1 MNSQPLDLSR
11 LQELRE
17 QSASIALSEWM
28 DSASNQDLAAVVRAL
43 ETITKNANSEL
54 ARRAWNLDPRTYR
67 RAA

>member
-17 QSASIALSEWM
+17 QSASIALSEWIS
-28 DSASNQDLAAVVRAL
+28 SASNLDLAAVIRAL
-43 ETITKNANSEL
+43 ETISKNANSEL

>member
-17 QSASIALSEWM
+17 QSASIALSEWIA
-28 DSASNQDLAAVVRAL
+28 SASNQDLAAAVLAL
-43 ETITKNANSEL
+43 ETISKNANSEL
-54 ARRAWNLDPRTYR
+54 ARRAWNIDPPTYR

>member
-17 QSASIALSEWM
+17 QSASIALSEWI
-28 DSASNQDLAAVVRAL
+28 SNASNLDLAAVIRAL
-43 ETITKNANSEL
+43 ETISKNANSEL